1 MAAAV
6 AVALACSTPPPAGA
20 PIVGGTDAG
29 PALLS
34 LAPDFTLTDLSARAL
49 RLSAY
54 RGKVVLLDF
63 WATWCAPCR
72 KEMPLFVELQ
82 SKHRDAGLQILGISI
97 DDHEPPVREFV
108 KTYRLNFPI
117 AMGNA
122 ELATEYGGILGVPV
136 AFLIDRQGRIRYKHS
151 GETDMAVFER
161 EIALLLQQ
169 DPTG

>member
-6 AVALACSTPPPAGA
+6 AVVLAFSYPPAPAEPPAGA
-20 PIVGGTDAG
+20 DPVPSGV
-29 PALLS
+29 
-34 LAPDFTLTDLSARAL
+34 APDFSLTDLTGNPL

-82 SKHRDAGLQILGISI
+82 NKHRDAGLQILGISV

-108 KTYRLNFPI
+108 KTYRLNFPV
-117 AMGNA
+117 ALGNA
-122 ELATEYGGILGVPV
+122 ALAAEYGGILGVPV
-136 AFLIDRQGRIRYKHS
+136 AFLIDREGRIRYRHER
-151 GETDMAVFER
+151 ETDMAVFER
-161 EIALLLQQ
+161 EIAELLK
-169 DPTG
+169 